1 MVLWPWS
8 VVTMP
13 PYFFFFPSLFC
24 SQDVLIATGNTIQLW
39 DLRQSK
45 RVLGP
50 ASSDA

>member
-1 MVLWPWS
+1 MA
-8 VVTMP
+8 VVCCHYATIL
-13 PYFFFFPSLFC
+13 FFFPSLFC

>member
-1 MVLWPWS
+1 MA
-8 VVTMP
+8 VVCCHYATIL
-13 PYFFFFPSLFC
+13 FFFFPSLFC